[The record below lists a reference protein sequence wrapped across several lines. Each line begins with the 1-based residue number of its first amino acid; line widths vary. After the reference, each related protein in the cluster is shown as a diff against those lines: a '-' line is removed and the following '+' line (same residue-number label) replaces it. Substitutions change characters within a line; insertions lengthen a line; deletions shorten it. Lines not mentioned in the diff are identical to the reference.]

1 MQIPSLQQTYVLP
14 PAPPEKTNYLDQA
27 AFLHLLTVQLS
38 TQNPLE
44 PMSDRD
50 FFAQMAQL
58 GTVQGVDELKRS
70 MQVTQAS
77 ALIGKNVVVSSPL
90 TENGTGNTTITGKV
104 EGVQMANQK
113 VYVLVNGTRYEM
125 NRIVQILE

>member
-1 MQIPSLQQTYVLP
+1 MQIPSVQSNYVLP
-14 PAPPEKTNYLDQA
+14 PAPEAKTNYLDQA
-27 AFLHLLTVQLS
+27 AFLQLLTVQLS

-77 ALIGKNVVVSSPL
+77 ALIGKKVVVTSPMS
-90 TENGTGNTTITGKV
+90 ENGSGNTTITGKV
-104 EGVQMANQK
+104 EGVQIANQK
-113 VYVLVNGTRYEM
+113 VYVIVGGNRYEM
-125 NRIVQILE
+125 SRIVQILE

>member
-77 ALIGKNVVVSSPL
+77 ALIGKKVVVTSPL
-90 TENGTGNTTITGKV
+90 TENGSGNATITGKV

-125 NRIVQILE
+125 SRIVQILE